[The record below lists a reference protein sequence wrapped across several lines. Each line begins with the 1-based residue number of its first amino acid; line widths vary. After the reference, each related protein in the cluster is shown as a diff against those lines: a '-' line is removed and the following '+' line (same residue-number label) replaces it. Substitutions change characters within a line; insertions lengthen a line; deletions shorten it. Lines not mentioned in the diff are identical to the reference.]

1 MDKEVTFNIPASL
14 FDMLQ
19 KELAQSPF
27 ANMDEL
33 MTFIVQ
39 QYFDQQS
46 RTSAPEEKN
55 ADEAIRK
62 RLEGLGYL

>member
-14 FDMLQ
+14 FDALQ
-19 KELAQSPF
+19 KELEQSPF

-39 QYFDQQS
+39 QYFDRQKNAS
-46 RTSAPEEKN
+46 SPEEEN
-55 ADEAIRK
+55 TDQAIRK